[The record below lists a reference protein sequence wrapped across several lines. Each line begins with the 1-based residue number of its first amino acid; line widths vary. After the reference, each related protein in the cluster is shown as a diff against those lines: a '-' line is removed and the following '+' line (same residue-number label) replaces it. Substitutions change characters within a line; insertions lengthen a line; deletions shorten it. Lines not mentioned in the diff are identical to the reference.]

1 MNRSQDPRHS
11 PAAARG
17 YLVSSWAVPWNSW
30 KLGDPQSSPWVN
42 HYEVMVIHDLD
53 DMGVPGTPPILG
65 NLHVSVG
72 SLNPLPFLVNDIAI
86 WIHLE
91 EMP

>member
-1 MNRSQDPRHS
+1 
-11 PAAARG
+11 
-17 YLVSSWAVPWNSW
+17 
-30 KLGDPQSSPWVN
+30 
-42 HYEVMVIHDLD
+42 MVIHDLD

-65 NLHVSVG
+65 HLHVSVG